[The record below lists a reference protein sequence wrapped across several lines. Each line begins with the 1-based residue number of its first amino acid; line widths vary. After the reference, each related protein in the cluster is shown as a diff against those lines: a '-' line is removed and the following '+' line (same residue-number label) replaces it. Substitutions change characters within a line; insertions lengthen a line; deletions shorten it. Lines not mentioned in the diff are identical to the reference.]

1 MFLLDTN
8 VISELRKLGDGK
20 ADGRV
25 AAWISSRD
33 AASFYLSALTLMELE
48 IGILRIER
56 RDAAQ
61 GERLRTWMDRHVL
74 PEFLE
79 RTLPVDSAVA
89 LKCAR
94 LHVPDPRAER
104 DALIAATALVYPKRN
119 RFAMYRQAARR
130 SFRRP
135 SCESMRSAGANT
147 PSRCSQRKS
156 LASFSV
162 IRRPASCPRRQ
173 LRDPSAS
180 RRKKEIDRPDR
191 SSSHPRLSTVA
202 RSDG

>member
-104 DALIAATALVYPKRN
+104 NALIAATALVYGMTVVTGN
-119 RFAMYRQAARR
+119 VTDFQAT
-130 SFRRP
+130 
-135 SCESMRSAGANT
+135 GA
-147 PSRCSQRKS
+147 QI
-156 LASFSV
+156 V
-162 IRRPASCPRRQ
+162 
-173 LRDPSAS
+173 DPWAA
-180 RRKKEIDRPDR
+180 E
-191 SSSHPRLSTVA
+191 
-202 RSDG
+202 